1 MGIRVL
7 GGNVSPFV
15 RKVRVFCA
23 EKGIGYEHVQINPF
37 SPPEGWRAI
46 SPLGRIPALD
56 HDGRIVNDSSVICA
70 YLERIHPEPGLF
82 PKDAYEYARAAWLE
96 EYVDGGVVPISGGQ
110 VFQPVVLT
118 PLFGGKPGPEPAALE
133 KAEKVVAEQVAPLFD
148 YLEAQLGGEPF
159 FVGNRLSIAD
169 IAVASVFVNLRHAGF
184 PPDAARIPRLAAF
197 VERMHARPSF
207 KACIEEERPV
217 FGKRWR

>member
-1 MGIRVL
+1 MAIKIL

-15 RKVRVFCA
+15 RKVRAFCA
-23 EKGIGYEHVQINPF
+23 EKGIPYELEQINPF
-37 SPPEGWRAI
+37 NPPAGWREK

-70 YLERIHPEPGLF
+70 YLERIQPEPPLY
-82 PKDAYEYARAAWLE
+82 PKDDYEYARAAWIE
-96 EYVDGGVVPISGGQ
+96 EFIDGAVTPIGGPKI
-110 VFQPVVLT
+110 FQPVVLR
-118 PLFGGKPGPEPAALE
+118 PLMAQKPAEPAAIE
-133 KAEKVVAEQVAPLFD
+133 AAEKVVSEELGPLFT
-148 YLEAQLGGEPF
+148 YLEAQLGGNEF

-169 IAVASVFVNLRHAGF
+169 LAVATVFVNLRHAGF
-184 PPDAARIPRLAAF
+184 PPDRAKFPKLAAF

-217 FGKRWR
+217 FGKRWK